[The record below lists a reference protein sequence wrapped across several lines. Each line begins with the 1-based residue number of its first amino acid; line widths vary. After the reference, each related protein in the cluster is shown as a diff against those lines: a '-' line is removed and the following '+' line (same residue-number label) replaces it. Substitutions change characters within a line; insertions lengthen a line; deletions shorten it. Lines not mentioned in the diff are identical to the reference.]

1 MVYVKK
7 GYAMATNLFYVQS
20 DTLPQIKL
28 TLTDE
33 AVTPAVPKDLT
44 GKKVSLHVKPSS
56 GTGVAFTRPA
66 ELDLNSTDRVNGIA
80 YIIWQDGD
88 LNRPAG
94 TYTGEVEIFDDN
106 TRGRETVYDTITI
119 TIREDIADIPASTD
133 PTLPITP
140 GNTEPPNAIPGGTG
154 SGS

>member
-1 MVYVKK
+1 
-7 GYAMATNLFYVQS
+7 MATTLYFVQS

-33 AVTPAVPKDLT
+33 VTEAPKNLT
-44 GKKVSLHVKPSS
+44 GKQVSLHAKPST

-66 ELDLNSTDRVNGIA
+66 SLDLNGTDRANGIA

-94 TYTGEVEIFDDN
+94 TYTAEIEIYDSGYN
-106 TRGRETVYDTITI
+106 SRETIYETLNLV
-119 TIREDIADIPASTD
+119 IREDIADITPV
-133 PTLPITP
+133 PVTP
-140 GNTEPPNAIPGGTG
+140 GSTPPPNATPGG
-154 SGS
+154 

>member
-1 MVYVKK
+1 
-7 GYAMATNLFYVQS
+7 MATTLYFVQS

-33 AVTPAVPKDLT
+33 VTNSPRNLT
-44 GKKVSLHVKPSS
+44 GKQVSLHAKPST

-66 ELDLNSTDRVNGIA
+66 SLDINGTDRANGIA

-94 TYTGEVEIFDDN
+94 TYTAEIEIYDAGQS
-106 TRGRETVYDTITI
+106 TRETVYETLNLV
-119 TIREDIADIPASTD
+119 IREDIADITPL
-133 PTLPITP
+133 PTTP
-140 GNTEPPNAIPGGTG
+140 GNTPPPNANPGG
-154 SGS
+154 